1 MTTTIAPDA
10 SVLVINVARI
20 GDTLMTTPV
29 LRAIR
34 AAYPEARVGC
44 LAHPK
49 RAAVLEGLE
58 WVNSL
63 GTITPKIARWRGRFG
78 GKKWDYALV
87 YGRALTLRHRS
98 FSGFTVFL
106 LQEPDTA

>member
-63 GTITPKIARWRGRFG
+63 GTITPKIARWRGLLH
-78 GKKWDYALV
+78 KKQTPSGEPGAYKAR
-87 YGRALTLRHRS
+87 GERS
-98 FSGFTVFL
+98 RTRVIYLCRVF
-106 LQEPDTA
+106 DFFV